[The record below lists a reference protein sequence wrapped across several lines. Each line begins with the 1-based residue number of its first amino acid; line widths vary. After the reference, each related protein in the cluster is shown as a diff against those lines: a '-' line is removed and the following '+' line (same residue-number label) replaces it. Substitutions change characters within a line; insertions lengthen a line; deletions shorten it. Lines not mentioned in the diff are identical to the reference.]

1 MPQTP
6 QTPPIPPRLLEA
18 IAAEHGTP
26 CYVYDAATIRARLA
40 ALRDF
45 DVIRYAQKACS
56 NVHVLRLVRE
66 AGALVDAVSLGELE
80 RALRAGFQPGRDPA
94 DIVYTAD
101 LIDEATLERVVELG
115 VPVNAGSADM
125 LSRVG
130 ERRSGHPVWLRVN
143 PGFGHGHS
151 RKTSTGGDT
160 SKHGIWYEALDD
172 ALRRID
178 RHGLDLIGL
187 HMHIGSGTDFHHLKQ
202 VCDAM
207 VGQVRAVGRD
217 LRAIS
222 GGGGLPVPY
231 RGGESGLDAGE
242 LFRLWDGARR
252 RIEDPLGHRVQLEIE
267 PGRFVVAEAG
277 VLLARVHAIKDQG
290 KNRFWI
296 VDAGFN
302 DLVRPAMYGAYHGI
316 SLVREGRPVTGAT
329 HPTLVGGPLC
339 ESGDVF
345 TQAEGGVV
353 TPRALPDARLGDL
366 AVLHTAGAY
375 AASMASNYNTRPLAP
390 EVLVEADG
398 SPRLVRRR
406 QRLEELFALEDV

>member
-6 QTPPIPPRLLEA
+6 HTPPIPPRLLEA

-56 NVHVLRLVRE
+56 NIHVLHLVRE

-160 SKHGIWYEALDD
+160 SKHGIWYEALED

-178 RHGLDLIGL
+178 RHGLDLVGL

-252 RIEDPLGHRVQLEIE
+252 RIEDQLGHRVQLEIE

-277 VLLARVHAIKDQG
+277 VLLARVHAIKEQG

-345 TQAEGGVV
+345 TQEEGGVV

-390 EVLVEADG
+390 EVLVQEDG
-398 SPRLVRRR
+398 QPRLVRRR
-406 QRLEELFALEDV
+406 QRIDELLALEEV